1 MPCVTSYATRPFRG
15 KCVAVCQRYK
25 ERFNALLVD
34 EFQDTSSEQLQLL
47 QLLATDRTTVCGDE
61 DQSIYSFRGSAS
73 RPFSQ
78 FKLEY
83 PASATY
89 MLQQNFRSTQTI
101 VAAAAAVIRSDPKRP
116 AGPTVPKNVW
126 TANAEGNPVY
136 IINAATP
143 EKEATIVGD
152 DIQVRAGMRVHA
164 LVCVRVGCVRAVGAV
179 CASASGGER
188 VKRVRCSL
196 VPMCGRS
203 RRYQCGRSVGLS
215 AESPPRRVHFGSAQS
230 ALVRCQCALHCA
242 GADRRRRVS
251 LRLCGARPQ
260 PVDCARR
267 AGGPQA
273 AAGKSYRVSLAQAVK
288 PRHSVLQRLNLLNN
302 L

>member
-1 MPCVTSYATRPFRG
+1 MPCVTSYATRPFRS

-152 DIQVRAGMRVHA
+152 DIQVRAGMREHA

-188 VKRVRCSL
+188 LKRVRCSL

-203 RRYQCGRSVGLS
+203 RRCQCGSVGRSL
-215 AESPPRRVHFGSAQS
+215 
-230 ALVRCQCALHCA
+230 C
-242 GADRRRRVS
+242 RVS
-251 LRLCGARPQ
+251 T
-260 PVDCARR
+260 
-267 AGGPQA
+267 A
-273 AAGKSYRVSLAQAVK
+273 ASTLAQPS
-288 PRHSVLQRLNLLNN
+288 PRA
-302 L
+302 

>member
-1 MPCVTSYATRPFRG
+1 MPCVTRQFRG
-15 KCVAVCQRYK
+15 DALLYAKRYK
-25 ERFNALLVD
+25 ERFNAVLVD

-73 RPFSQ
+73 RPFCQ

-152 DIQVRAGMRVHA
+152 DIQVRVGMLSCA
-164 LVCVRVGCVRAVGAV
+164 SCVREGSRGNV
-179 CASASGGER
+179 CER
-188 VKRVRCSL
+188 EWL
-196 VPMCGRS
+196 
-203 RRYQCGRSVGLS
+203 
-215 AESPPRRVHFGSAQS
+215 
-230 ALVRCQCALHCA
+230 
-242 GADRRRRVS
+242 
-251 LRLCGARPQ
+251 
-260 PVDCARR
+260 
-267 AGGPQA
+267 
-273 AAGKSYRVSLAQAVK
+273 
-288 PRHSVLQRLNLLNN
+288 
-302 L
+302 